1 MRDNTFDNFIKEKVN
16 NHASAVPTDMWQ
28 RIMQEKKKDRKVIWW
43 NSQLL
48 LIAGILLM
56 SIAAG
61 SYFWYNAASNENDF
75 AIYNQKNV
83 ANELP
88 SNRKKLLS
96 STIQKSSNI
105 EALINIEVKAS
116 SAEPTE
122 KTKAAFIRNT
132 SSSKANSVET
142 IATHLSVSNPLF
154 SLRNRLKLGQ
164 PKGKNN
170 IDGEQIVQP
179 FMSDWEASVNKSNTN
194 FLPEIS
200 KLNRPTGLANL
211 KTNMNALKISG
222 FQKIDCPKS
231 GDAQNGDWFIEVYG
245 SPDLVTKQNTLNKG
259 TSTRLLQSKDSSESR
274 QLSFTAGVRF
284 SKELG
289 ENMVFKTGFQFTQ
302 MNEKFTNRIENER
315 RLTTVVTTRTII
327 GSQGQTILVKDTSV
341 TEQIGYSQ
349 TTSYNRYRSI
359 DIPLLL
365 GYVFTL
371 DGWQIG
377 VNGGPILNIK
387 SWQEG
392 EGLDANLLPV
402 SFAKN
407 KATVYKKNTGFGLY
421 GGVSII
427 KWVGA
432 RTSVFAEPYIRYNLS
447 SLTNSSSI
455 VNEKYKLSGMLLG
468 VRYNLSN
475 FKATH

>member
-1 MRDNTFDNFIKEKVN
+1 MRDNTFDNFIKEKVT

-28 RIMQEKKKDRKVIWW
+28 RIVQEKEKDRKGAWW
-43 NSQLL
+43 NRQLL
-48 LIAGILLM
+48 LAGGILLM
-56 SIAAG
+56 SMVAG
-61 SYFWYNAASNENDF
+61 TYFWYNAASTKNN
-75 AIYNQKNV
+75 IVVHQQKIEV
-83 ANELP
+83 KELP
-88 SNRKKLLS
+88 STRKKFSL

-105 EALINIEVKAS
+105 EELSSSEVKTS
-116 SAEPTE
+116 SAKTTE
-122 KTKAAFIRNT
+122 KTKAAFIRNN

-142 IATHLSVSNPLF
+142 IATHLSVPNPLF
-154 SLRNRLKLGQ
+154 SLRNRLKVGQ
-164 PKGKNN
+164 PKGKNI
-170 IDGEQIVQP
+170 IDGEQIVKP
-179 FMSDWEASVNKSNTN
+179 FMSDWEASVNKSKTN

-200 KLNRPTGLANL
+200 TLNRPTGLDNL
-211 KTNMNALKISG
+211 KINMKALKISG
-222 FQKIDCPKS
+222 FKKIDCPKS

-327 GSQGQTILVKDTSV
+327 GSQGQTILVRDTSV

-349 TTSYNRYRSI
+349 TTAFNRYRSV
-359 DIPLLL
+359 DIPFLL

-371 DGWQIG
+371 NGWQIG
-377 VNGGPILNIK
+377 INGGPILNIK

-421 GGVSII
+421 GGVSVI

-455 VNEKYKLSGMLLG
+455 VNEKYKLSGILLG